1 MYVVGIVVRT
11 SNSRRPMRIMQRMF
25 LWPAAASPV
34 SFSTVF
40 VEPKRSYFPLFHDS
54 YLWISPCRRVCD
66 AQYGAKE
73 CVLSVWRQRCV
84 TFEAH
89 AAIAPVH
96 PLLSLPPPSVYYNLL
111 PRVACSLQRP
121 YCVNRT
127 YDPGL
132 DEKSALI
139 PACPYAFDYHRQKR

>member
-1 MYVVGIVVRT
+1 MVGIVVRT